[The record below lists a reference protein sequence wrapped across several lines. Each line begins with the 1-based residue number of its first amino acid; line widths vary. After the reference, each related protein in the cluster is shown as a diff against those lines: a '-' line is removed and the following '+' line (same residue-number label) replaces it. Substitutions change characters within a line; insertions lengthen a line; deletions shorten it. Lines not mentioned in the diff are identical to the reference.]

1 MILKFAIHPTAWS
14 VRFADKV
21 VPLTVI
27 WNVSPKVSVPTQLAF
42 DTADGHVHP
51 VWTFFLDASEHADGE
66 RRGPAPTS
74 RCYLKT
80 RLAETSPDLPSTLR

>member
-1 MILKFAIHPTAWS
+1 MGAIVGTAVGGRVGTHVGTAHIGTAVGMSVGARVGTGVPALVQVILKFAPHPTAWS

-42 DTADGHVHP
+42 DTADGHV
-51 VWTFFLDASEHADGE
+51 
-66 RRGPAPTS
+66 
-74 RCYLKT
+74 
-80 RLAETSPDLPSTLR
+80 